1 MSVRTERVAS
11 IVKEEIG
18 IIFQRNFD
26 MKEFG
31 FITVTEV
38 RMSPDLKIAKVFV
51 SVFGDAGQKQKTLA
65 MLEGQ
70 KSFVRQTLGHNVR
83 LKFTPSIVFYL
94 DETMDN
100 AMNLERIFKKIHK
113 EDSTSSDS
121 DDR

>member
-1 MSVRTERVAS
+1 MSVRTEKVAS

-26 MKEFG
+26 MKDYG

-38 RMSPDLKIAKVFV
+38 RMSPDLKIAKVYV
-51 SVFGDAGQKQKTLA
+51 SIFGDAAQKQKTLA
-65 MLEGQ
+65 KLETQ
-70 KSFVRQTLGHNVR
+70 KAFVRQTLGQHIR

-100 AMNLERIFKKIHK
+100 AMNLERLFKKIHK
-113 EDSTSSDS
+113 DETGGHEGNGN
-121 DDR
+121 

>member
-26 MKEFG
+26 MREYG

-38 RMSPDLKIAKVFV
+38 RMTSDLRIAKVYV
-51 SVFGDAGQKQKTLA
+51 SVFGDAKQKQKTLTL
-65 MLEGQ
+65 LEAQ
-70 KSFVRQTLGHNVR
+70 KAFVRQTLGHNIR

-100 AMNLERIFKKIHK
+100 AMNLEKLFKKIHK
-113 EDSTSSDS
+113 DGGSDS
-121 DDR
+121 HEAE

>member
-1 MSVRTERVAS
+1 MSVRTEKVAS

-26 MKEFG
+26 MKQYG

-38 RMSPDLKIAKVFV
+38 RMSPDLKNAKVYV
-51 SVFGDAGQKQKTLA
+51 SVFGDAVQKQKTLA

-70 KSFVRQTLGHNVR
+70 KSFVRQTLGHNIR

-94 DETMDN
+94 DETMDR
-100 AMNLERIFKKIHK
+100 AMNLERIFRKIHK
-113 EDSTSSDS
+113 DDSPDS
-121 DDR
+121 KSGG